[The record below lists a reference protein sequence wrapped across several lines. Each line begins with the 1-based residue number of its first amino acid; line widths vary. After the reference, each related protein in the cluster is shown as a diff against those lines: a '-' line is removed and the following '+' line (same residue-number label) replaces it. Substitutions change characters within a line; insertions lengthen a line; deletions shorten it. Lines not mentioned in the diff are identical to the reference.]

1 MGPLHEEIVLVT
13 GGSGLVGMA
22 MHEVIAAECPQDEQ
36 WVFTGSQ
43 DANLTDLKSAKALF
57 ERIKPTM
64 VIHLAA
70 RVGGL
75 FANMQVGNSFH
86 LRDICACMHQQASQS
101 LCVYSIRIC
110 TLHSD
115 HTSE

>member
-1 MGPLHEEIVLVT
+1 MGALHEEIVLVT

-75 FANMQVGNSFH
+75 FANMQVGNSFT
-86 LRDICACMHQQASQS
+86 R
-101 LCVYSIRIC
+101 
-110 TLHSD
+110 
-115 HTSE
+115 